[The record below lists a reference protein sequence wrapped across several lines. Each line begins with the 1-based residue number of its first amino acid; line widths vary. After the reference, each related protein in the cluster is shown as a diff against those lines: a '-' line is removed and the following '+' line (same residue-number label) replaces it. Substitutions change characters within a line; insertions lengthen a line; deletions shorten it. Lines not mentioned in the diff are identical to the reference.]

1 MCNKLYTNW
10 KISIINRNIIR
21 AGYLGSVI
29 AQGLLGKSAFPN
41 VKIIMRLF
49 TLGGAV

>member
-21 AGYLGSVI
+21 AGYLGSVM
-29 AQGLLGKSAFPN
+29 AQGLLEKFTFPN
-41 VKIIMRLF
+41 VKIIMKLF
-49 TLGGAV
+49 TLCGAV